1 MDDHSFFMGSEIP
14 ALNSWSEVVSPSE
27 SATFAASQQPF
38 PHKKTL
44 NSDQITKPRHRVKLK
59 SEIKP

>member
-27 SATFAASQQPF
+27 SATFAASQQPLIS
-38 PHKKTL
+38 TQE
-44 NSDQITKPRHRVKLK
+44 NTKFRPNHEAEASCHKLK
-59 SEIKP
+59 VK